1 MMGMW
6 EEESKNDGSWS
17 ITDKLEFEM
26 ILGEVEFQV
35 AQPRVGLSMGIG
47 NKNGKC
53 YKCRNP
59 EAVLLKEWTSSI

>member
-17 ITDKLEFEM
+17 ITDKLEFE

-35 AQPRVGLSMGIG
+35 AQSRVGLSMGIG
-47 NKNGKC
+47 DKNEKR

-59 EAVLLKEWTSSI
+59 EAVLLKEWTSRI